1 MMMRSITLAACAFS
15 LAGCTSLASTLVTEY
30 GPQTVMTAG
39 GYQNWSE
46 GPGRWRVSAK
56 SNGFAQ
62 ADLAQQMALMRGAV
76 LAKAAGFSHLQII
89 SFQGTQRMAG
99 GMRGIQHVILRF
111 AGVHDPNAP
120 LNCESPPLTQS
131 SCGTVGVDAT
141 LAMLG
146 PRLNRTPAQTE
157 EEVAAA
163 RRSPPRA
170 N

>member
-1 MMMRSITLAACAFS
+1 MMRHILLAACAFS

-56 SNGFAQ
+56 SNGFAET
-62 ADLAQQMALMRGAV
+62 DLAQRMALMRGAV
-76 LAKAAGFSHLQII
+76 LARAAGFSHLQIV
-89 SFQGTQRMAG
+89 SFEGTQRMAG

-111 AGVHDPNAP
+111 AGVHDANAP

-131 SCGTVGVDAT
+131 SCGTFGVDAT
-141 LAMLG
+141 LALLG
-146 PRLNRTPAQTE
+146 PRLNRSPAQIE

>member
-1 MMMRSITLAACAFS
+1 MRHILLAACALS

-62 ADLAQQMALMRGAV
+62 ADLAQPIALMRGAV
-76 LAKAAGFSHLQII
+76 LAKAAGFSHLQIV

-99 GMRGIQHVILRF
+99 GMRGIQHVILRLV
-111 AGVHDPNAP
+111 GVHDANAP
-120 LNCESPPLTQS
+120 LVCESPPLTQGT
-131 SCGTVGVDAT
+131 CRTVGVDAT
-141 LAMLG
+141 LALLG
-146 PRLNRTPAQTE
+146 PRLNRSPAQIE
-157 EEVAAA
+157 AEVAAA
-163 RRSPPRA
+163 RASPPRA
-170 N
+170 G

>member
-1 MMMRSITLAACAFS
+1 MMRHILLAACAFS
-15 LAGCTSLASTLVTEY
+15 LAGCTSLASTIVTEY

-56 SNGFAQ
+56 SNGLAE
-62 ADLAQQMALMRGAV
+62 ADLAQSMALMRGAV
-76 LAKAAGFSHLQII
+76 LAKAAGFSHLQVV
-89 SFQGTQRMAG
+89 SFEGTQRMFG
-99 GMRGIQHVILRF
+99 SMRGIQHVILRLV
-111 AGVHDPNAP
+111 GVHDADAP
-120 LNCESPPLTQS
+120 LTCESPPLTQS
-131 SCGTVGVDAT
+131 SCRTVGVDAT
-141 LAMLG
+141 LALLG
-146 PRLNRTPAQTE
+146 PRLDRSPAQIE